1 MLRKD
6 QRVVPLYY
14 QVQHTLTGRIRSG
27 EYPPG
32 SQLPSESA
40 LSRTLSVS
48 RVTVREALR
57 VLTDEKLV
65 VKSQGK
71 GTFVANP
78 LPQLPGERRFTGY
91 LEDLYDELPRVTVRH
106 IEITQVP
113 VTDDMRTA
121 LELPASEPTVVR
133 VKRARFVDAAP
144 YAFTVNVLPLAI
156 GCQLD
161 AATLRRMPVV
171 RILEEVLQIAIAG
184 ASEVFQAAAAD
195 AEIAHWLEVPVLS
208 PVMHVRRL
216 LFGADRRPLQ
226 LVNSYYRSDKFH
238 YSVQLVRVRDNGRGS
253 WSETRK
259 TDGVGQVLKI

>member
-14 QVQHTLTGRIRSG
+14 QVQHTLTARILSG

-32 SQLPSESA
+32 SQLPSESE

-57 VLTDEKLV
+57 VLTDAKLV

-71 GTFVANP
+71 GTFVADP
-78 LPQLPGERRFTGY
+78 LPRVADERRFTGY
-91 LEDLYDELPRVTVRH
+91 IEDLYDQLPRVTVRH
-106 IEITQVP
+106 IEIKHVP
-113 VTDDMRTA
+113 VTDEFRGA
-121 LELPASEPTVVR
+121 LQLPADESTVVR
-133 VKRARFVDAAP
+133 VKRARFVDGAP

-156 GCQLD
+156 GGQLD
-161 AATLRRMPVV
+161 AATLRRMPIIRV
-171 RILEEVLQIAIAG
+171 LEEVLQIRIAG

-195 AEIAHWLEVPVLS
+195 SEVSHWLEIPVLS

-216 LFGADRRPLQ
+216 LLGADQRPLQ
-226 LVNSYYRSDKFH
+226 MVDSFYRSDKFH
-238 YSVQLVRVRDNGRGS
+238 YSVQLVRVQDNGRTS
-253 WSETRK
+253 WSETGK
-259 TDGVGQVLKI
+259 KDAVGQVLKV